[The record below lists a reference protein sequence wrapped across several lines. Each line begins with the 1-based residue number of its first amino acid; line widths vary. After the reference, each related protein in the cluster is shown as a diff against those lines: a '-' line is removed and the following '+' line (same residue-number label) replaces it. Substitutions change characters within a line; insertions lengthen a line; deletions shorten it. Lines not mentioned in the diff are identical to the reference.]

1 MGYFVMKV
9 PVIVRSVMMSLSEFP
24 KKKYQIIYCDPA
36 WDYRDKAKAG
46 KRGSSFKYDVMKVQD
61 IMRLPVWDIAD
72 NDCVLFMWA
81 TAPLMQDALDVI
93 KAWDFTYKTFAFVW
107 TKRQKT
113 SSKYAV
119 GMGNYSKSNAEYVL
133 VATRGHPKVINDT
146 VKQII
151 VDTPRRRHSQK
162 PDRVR
167 TDIVKMYGDVSR
179 IELFARSKVHL
190 WDVWGNDPALSY
202 KTLDDTIDTDVN

>member
-1 MGYFVMKV
+1 
-9 PVIVRSVMMSLSEFP
+9 LSEFP
-24 KKKYQIIYCDPA
+24 IGTYPLWLKEKYQIIYCDPA

-46 KRGSSFKYDVMKVQD
+46 KRGSSFKYDVMKLQD
-61 IMRLPVWDIAD
+61 IMRLPVWNIAD
-72 NDCVLFMWA
+72 NNCVLFMWA
-81 TAPLMQDALDVI
+81 TAPLMQEALDVI
-93 KAWDFTYKTFAFVW
+93 KAWGFEYKTFAFVW

-151 VDTPRRRHSQK
+151 DTPRRKHSQK

-167 TDIVKMYGDVSR
+167 TDIVKMYGDIPR
-179 IELFARSKVHL
+179 IELFARTKVHG

-202 KTLDDTIDTDVN
+202 KTLDDTIDTDVS

>member
-1 MGYFVMKV
+1 M
-9 PVIVRSVMMSLSEFP
+9 SEFP
-24 KKKYQIIYCDPA
+24 KGKYQIIYCDPA

-46 KRGSSFKYDVMKVQD
+46 KRGSSFKYDVMTVQD
-61 IMRLPVWDIAD
+61 IMRLPVWNIAD
-72 NDCVLFMWA
+72 NNCVLFMWA

-151 VDTPRRRHSQK
+151 DTPRRKHSQK

-167 TDIVKMYGDVSR
+167 TDIVKMYGDISR
-179 IELFARSKVHL
+179 IELFARTKVFG
-190 WDVWGNDPALSY
+190 WSVWGNDPALSY
-202 KTLDDTIDTDVN
+202 KTLDDTDDTFVYISEGELLK

>member
-1 MGYFVMKV
+1 MKV

-179 IELFARSKVHL
+179 IELFARTKVHG

>member
-9 PVIVRSVMMSLSEFP
+9 PVIVRSVMMSLPEFP

-46 KRGSSFKYDVMKVQD
+46 KRGSSFKYDVMSIHD
-61 IMRLPVWDIAD
+61 IMRLPVWNIAD
-72 NDCVLFMWA
+72 SNCYLFMWVTGPMIFEA
-81 TAPLMQDALDVI
+81 KKIL
-93 KAWDFTYKTFAFVW
+93 KAWDFEFNTIAFTWIKTNPKGSGLFW
-107 TKRQKT
+107 
-113 SSKYAV
+113 
-119 GMGNYSKSNAEYVL
+119 GMGNSTRSNPEYVIL
-133 VATRGHPKVINDT
+133 GKKGKLKRLDASVHSVIKSP
-146 VKQII
+146 VRK
-151 VDTPRRRHSQK
+151 HSQK

-179 IELFARSKVHL
+179 IELFARTKVHG

-202 KTLDDTIDTDVN
+202 KTLDDTIDTDVS